1 MSGPAPL
8 WDGSVP
14 PAATAVVQRIE
25 AFRAV
30 PYDDGGGTWTYGWGS
45 TRDVNGMP
53 VTASTPPIAPAHALA
68 LLQRDM
74 AAAAAAVRRLVRVI
88 LHAQEAAALISW
100 TYNLGEGNLARSTM
114 LAALNA
120 ERRQDVPGQMRLWIY
135 DAGQPSLG
143 LLRRR
148 WAEAA
153 IFVGI
158 DPTQAV
164 DRAWAEISAL
174 GEWPAFGG

>member
-1 MSGPAPL
+1 MTAAL

-14 PAATAVVQRIE
+14 PAATVVAQRIE
-25 AFRAV
+25 TFRAA

-45 TRDVNGMP
+45 TRDVNGVP
-53 VTASTPPIAPAHALA
+53 VTAATPPIAQAHALA

-74 AAAAAAVRRLVRVI
+74 GAAAAAVRRLVRVI
-88 LHAQEAAALISW
+88 LHTHEAAALISW

-120 ERRQDVPGQMRLWIY
+120 ERRQDVPAQMALWIY
-135 DAGQPSLG
+135 DAGRPSLG
-143 LLRRR
+143 LRRRR

-153 IFVGI
+153 IFTGL

-164 DRAWAEISAL
+164 DRAWAEIGSI
-174 GEWPAFGG
+174 EDWPAIA